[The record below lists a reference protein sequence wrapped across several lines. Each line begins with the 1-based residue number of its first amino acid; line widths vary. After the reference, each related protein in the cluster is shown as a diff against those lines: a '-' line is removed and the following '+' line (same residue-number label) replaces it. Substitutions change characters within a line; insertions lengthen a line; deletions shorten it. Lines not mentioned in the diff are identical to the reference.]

1 MIRKE
6 IVVINEQGLHARPCG
21 MLSNLAMRFESEI
34 KIIKD
39 GYEVNA
45 KSVMGLLT
53 LAASKGSKIILI
65 ASGKDEKEATWEIEK
80 LFESKFDEE

>member
-1 MIRKE
+1 MIKKE
-6 IVVINEQGLHARPCG
+6 ITVKNEQGLHARPCG
-21 MLSNLAMRFESEI
+21 MLSNTAMRFESEI
-34 KIIKD
+34 KIIKE

-53 LAASKGSKIILI
+53 LAASKGSKITLI
-65 ASGKDEKEATWEIEK
+65 AVGRDEEKAVEEIEK

>member
-1 MIRKE
+1 MIKKE
-6 IVVINEQGLHARPCG
+6 IIVKNEQGLHAKPCG
-21 MLSNLAMRFESEI
+21 MISNVAMKFSSEI
-34 KIIKD
+34 KIVRD

-53 LAASKGSKIILI
+53 LAASKGSSVIIV
-65 ASGKDEKEATWEIEK
+65 ADGPDEKDAINELEA

>member
-1 MIRKE
+1 MIKKD
-6 IVVINEQGLHARPCG
+6 IKVINEQGLHARPCG
-21 MLSNLAMRFESEI
+21 MLSNTAMKFESEI
-34 KIIKD
+34 KIIKE

-53 LAASKGSKIILI
+53 LAASKGSVITVI
-65 ASGKDEKEATWEIEK
+65 ANGRDEKEAIDEIEK